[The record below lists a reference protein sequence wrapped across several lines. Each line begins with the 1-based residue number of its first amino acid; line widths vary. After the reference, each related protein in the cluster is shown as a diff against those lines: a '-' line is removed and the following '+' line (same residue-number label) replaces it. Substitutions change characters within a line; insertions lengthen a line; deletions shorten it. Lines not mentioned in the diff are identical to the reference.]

1 MIQHLTEIYET
12 KYRGPAGQDKSLA
25 LWHREVLKTLET
37 FNKGQRLLE
46 VGCGN
51 GRLLA
56 AIVEMGFD
64 AIGIDVSSEAVA
76 VCCEKGL
83 KAECVDVSQGV
94 PYDEQFDICV
104 SVEVLEHI
112 FDPYHFL
119 DQINKSLKPGGLA
132 ILTTPNFG
140 YYLWQWRYLRGES
153 PSQIQNPLHIRFF
166 TATYLSDLVL
176 CQGFKVLKMYSP
188 MQRFGW
194 AEIIF
199 QKLKLQP
206 QWEALT
212 RRWGKSLFAVLEKV
226 SMPRYADLTQVRYE
240 AKKWQNP
247 QEGSK

>member
-1 MIQHLTEIYET
+1 VIQHLTEIYET

-37 FNKGQRLLE
+37 SNKGQHLLE

-104 SVEVLEHI
+104 SVRCSSIFSTPTTFWTRSTRVLN
-112 FDPYHFL
+112 
-119 DQINKSLKPGGLA
+119 QGGW
-132 ILTTPNFG
+132 PF
-140 YYLWQWRYLRGES
+140 
-153 PSQIQNPLHIRFF
+153 
-166 TATYLSDLVL
+166 
-176 CQGFKVLKMYSP
+176 
-188 MQRFGW
+188 
-194 AEIIF
+194 
-199 QKLKLQP
+199 
-206 QWEALT
+206 
-212 RRWGKSLFAVLEKV
+212 
-226 SMPRYADLTQVRYE
+226 
-240 AKKWQNP
+240 
-247 QEGSK
+247 